1 MIQRIQSVFLALCAI
16 VFFLF
21 IFMPLK
27 QVTKE
32 SGIVNLTA
40 VAGFNKNFSYTFTFD
55 TVTAFCFIGIA
66 AAIIAILCYKQRYL
80 QIRFCY
86 IIAGISALSLALL
99 NFTDATIGFASFEKV
114 PMLTNILLG
123 ACLIFAILASVFI
136 KKDINLLK
144 KADRIR

>member
-16 VFFLF
+16 IFFLF
-21 IFMPLK
+21 IFIPLK

-32 SGIVNLTA
+32 GAPVNLTA
-40 VAGFNKNFSYTFTFD
+40 IAGFNKNFSYTFTFD
-55 TVTAFCFIGIA
+55 FVAAFCFIGIA
-66 AAIIAILCYKQRYL
+66 AAVIAIFCYKQRYL

-86 IIAGISALSLALL
+86 IIAGITASALALL
-99 NFTDATIGFASFEKV
+99 NFTNATEGYASFEKV
-114 PMLTNILLG
+114 PVLTNILL
-123 ACLIFAILASVFI
+123 AVSLIFGILASVFI